1 MPFIR
6 RPRRYRAPSRFSLID
21 SPEKRLALLGVAA
34 ALLLAASILPATRF
48 LREVSGQIAL
58 SDATDMIT
66 AIVND
71 KINEKMSEG
80 LYDYNYFVTLEKD
93 SEGSITAISANMTR
107 INTLSSEILQEVIRS
122 TNSGELNLE
131 IPLGNL
137 MGSNILL
144 GRGPG
149 VPVKIIMLTSSYAD
163 FRNEIVSAGINQ
175 IKHQIILEIRVEID
189 VLLPWEVQSA
199 EVLSEVLIA
208 ETIIVG
214 KVPSTYLNLDTLRE
228 TENSNG
234 R

>member
-6 RPRRYRAPSRFSLID
+6 PHRRYRAPSRFSLVD
-21 SPEKRLALLGVAA
+21 TPEKRLALFGTAVIV
-34 ALLLAASILPATRF
+34 LLMVLIMPSVRF
-48 LREVSGQIAL
+48 LRQVSGQIAL
-58 SDATDMIT
+58 SDATDIIT
-66 AIVND
+66 SIVND
-71 KINEKMSEG
+71 KINEKMAEG

-107 INTLSSEILQEVIRS
+107 INTLSSEILQEIIHS
-122 TNSGELNLE
+122 TSSGELNLE

-137 MGSNILL
+137 LGSNILL

-175 IKHQIILEIRVEID
+175 IKHQIILELRVEID

-228 TENSNG
+228 TENTNG